1 MIKCVLCFMRLPCI
15 SFVHTPCLPC
25 ICSFCSFALLFV
37 RSPDLRS
44 IISLLFLCL
53 FTRLLT
59 LFVESLVPFFF
70 FFFTHSFL
78 SLSLTHSFLFF
89 FILFVSVT
97 RSLSPFFTHSFVFSC
112 ILWFPRFF
120 VQIFAVNISLYL
132 SSFFFII
139 IIFFISCHPRV
150 VPFSLGLLACLFV
163 RHSVA
168 FWFPVPL
175 PPSLPPPPQVFPLL
189 LSFCPFLSSYL
200 LFFRVE
206 LAKERITFQSF

>member
-1 MIKCVLCFMRLPCI
+1 MQLKKYYMIECVLCFIRLPCI

-25 ICSFCSFALLFV
+25 ICSFCSFALYLFV
-37 RSPDLRS
+37 RPIFVRL
-44 IISLLFLCL
+44 IISLLSLCL

-70 FFFTHSFL
+70 FFLTRFL
-78 SLSLTHSFLFF
+78 SLSLTHSFLFS

-97 RSLSPFFTHSFVFSC
+97 RSLSPFLTHSFVFSC
-112 ILWFPRFF
+112 ILWFPRSF

-139 IIFFISCHPRV
+139 INFISCHPRV
-150 VPFSLGLLACLFV
+150 VPFSLGLLTCLFV

-175 PPSLPPPPQVFPLL
+175 PPSLPPSP
-189 LSFCPFLSSYL
+189 
-200 LFFRVE
+200 
-206 LAKERITFQSF
+206 